1 MRKEEEIQP
10 VKAVICSNFMILQ
23 GAKSPKKNSIIMVIM
38 NWRTGVLI
46 AIALVVAGLLTG
58 WQLSPRVA
66 DVLPPEG
73 ELQGRQPVTILFNRA
88 MDPESVEE
96 SLLITPDYEGEI
108 NWSNGFK
115 ELTFTPRKIWPS
127 GSSVSI
133 SLGRGS
139 HSKLKIPSWQEVTFS
154 WSVSPTSLVY
164 LWPADGNSNLY
175 KTNPLNGENQALTNH
190 PEGILDYSISP
201 DSEQIYYSISGQN
214 GGSKINSLDLQS
226 LDTSLVLDC
235 EESLCAMPQ
244 LSFDGEWLAYEM
256 INRENGVQPGI
267 RVLNL
272 DNQSEQDLGLSSEYL
287 ESPLW
292 SVSGWLSYYNQTAK
306 GYQFWN
312 PETDITRFLPNETGG
327 FGTWSA
333 DGRYF
338 LSSEILFVGDTLA
351 PRHLQLYDLVEETIQ
366 DLSLGDYLEDMN
378 PSFSTRGLTFA
389 FGRKSLNPQDWT
401 PGRQLWVMDLETGES
416 TPLTESID
424 YQHTAFSWHPD
435 GKQLAFVRYNQATL
449 SEAPEIWLIDTTS
462 TVAMRLIING
472 FAPGWIP

>member
-1 MRKEEEIQP
+1 
-10 VKAVICSNFMILQ
+10 
-23 GAKSPKKNSIIMVIM
+23 MVFM

-46 AIALVVAGLLTG
+46 VIALLVAGLLAG
-58 WQLSPRVA
+58 WQLSPRVT

-73 ELQGRQPVTILFNRA
+73 ELQGRQPLTIIFNRK
-88 MDPESVEE
+88 MDPQSVEG
-96 SLLITPDYEGEI
+96 SLLITPDYEGDLS
-108 NWSNGFK
+108 WDAGFK

-127 GSSVSI
+127 GTSVSI

-139 HSKLKIPSWQEVTFS
+139 RSKLKIPFWQEITFV

-164 LWPADGNSNLY
+164 LWPADGYSNLY
-175 KTNPLNGENQALTNH
+175 KTNPLSGENQALTNY
-190 PEGILDYSISP
+190 PEGLLDYSISP
-201 DSEQIYYSISGQN
+201 DSGYIFYSISGEN

-226 LDTSLVLDC
+226 LEISLVIDC
-235 EESLCAMPQ
+235 EEALCAMPQ
-244 LSFDGEWLAYEM
+244 LSFDGERLAYEV
-256 INRENGVQPGI
+256 INRGSGVQPGI

-272 DNQSEQDLGLSSEYL
+272 DDKSELDLGQTNEHL

-292 SVSGWLSYYNQTAK
+292 SPSGWLSYYNQTAK

-312 PETDITRFLPNETGG
+312 PETDSTRFLSNETGG
-327 FGTWSA
+327 YGSWSA

-366 DLSLGDYLEDMN
+366 DLSTGDYLEDMN
-378 PSFSTRGLTFA
+378 PSFSTRGLTLA
-389 FGRKSLNPQDWT
+389 FSRKSLNPQDWT

-416 TPLTESID
+416 TPLTDSID

-449 SEAPEIWLIDTTS
+449 SELPEIWLVDTTS
-462 TVAMRLIING
+462 ADALRLIING